1 MDNKFI
7 ITISRGYG
15 SGGKVIG
22 KKLAKELK
30 IPYYDSEILKM
41 ASEESGINE
50 ELFAKAD
57 EKLSGFSFL
66 RAIPKKA
73 AFEGGLISPSSPD
86 FVSKENLFN
95 YQAHV
100 LRNLA
105 GKESFIVIGRAA
117 DYILDGYPNLVKVH
131 VYAPFDSC
139 VKTVCEMF
147 SLNKR
152 EAKKR
157 IKTIDK
163 ERADFYKYYTG
174 NKWDSP
180 ENYDLIINT
189 SKTGWDN
196 CAKLIKSYLKL
207 KLKEN
212 EKNNI

>member
-1 MDNKFI
+1 MDNFI
-7 ITISRGYG
+7 ITISRSYG

-57 EKLSGFSFL
+57 EKVGFQFL
-66 RAIPKKA
+66 KALPKKG
-73 AFEGGLISPSSPD
+73 AFEGELISPSSPD

-117 DYILDGYPNLVKVH
+117 DYILDGYPNLVRVH
-131 VYAPFDSC
+131 ISAEHEDC
-139 VKTVCEMF
+139 VNTVCEMF
-147 SLNKR
+147 SVNKK
-152 EAKKR
+152 EAKRR

-174 NKWDSP
+174 NKWDNP
-180 ENYDLIINT
+180 DNYDLIFNT

-196 CAKLIKSYLKL
+196 CAKLIKTYVKM
-207 KLKEN
+207 KKEG
-212 EKNNI
+212 

>member
-1 MDNKFI
+1 MNNNFI

-57 EKLSGFSFL
+57 EKVEGFSFL
-66 RAIPKKA
+66 RAIPKKG
-73 AFEGGLISPSSPD
+73 AFEGGLISPSRHD

-105 GKESFIVIGRAA
+105 GKESFVVIGRAA
-117 DYILDGYPNLVKVH
+117 DFILDGYPNLLRVH
-131 VYAPFDSC
+131 ICAPFDDC
-139 VKTVCEMF
+139 VKTVCNMF
-147 SLNKR
+147 SVDVK
-152 EAKKR
+152 ESKKR

-163 ERADFYKYYTG
+163 ERRDFYKYYTG
-174 NKWDSP
+174 NRWESP
-180 ENYDLIINT
+180 DNYDLILNS

-196 CAKLIKSYLKL
+196 CVKIIKTMLKL

-212 EKNNI
+212 NK

>member
-1 MDNKFI
+1 MNGNFI

-15 SGGKVIG
+15 SGGKTIG
-22 KKLAKELK
+22 KKLARELK
-30 IPYYDSEILKM
+30 IPYYDEEILKM

-50 ELFAKAD
+50 NLFAKAD
-57 EKLSGFSFL
+57 EKVTGFSFL
-66 RAIPKKA
+66 KVLPKKG
-73 AFEGGLISPSSPD
+73 AFEGGLISPESSD

-117 DYILDGYPNLVKVH
+117 DYILDGYPNLLKVH
-131 VYAPFDSC
+131 VCAPFDDC
-139 VKTVCEMF
+139 VNTVCEMF
-147 SLNKR
+147 SVTKK

-163 ERADFYKYYTG
+163 ERADYYKYYTG

-180 ENYDLIINT
+180 DNYDVVINT
-189 SKTGWDN
+189 SKTSWDN
-196 CAKLIKSYLKL
+196 CVKIIKACLKI

-212 EKNNI
+212 EKEA

>member
-1 MDNKFI
+1 MDNFI
-7 ITISRGYG
+7 ITISRSYG
-15 SGGKVIG
+15 SGGKIIG

-30 IPYYDSEILKM
+30 IPYYDSEIMKM

-50 ELFAKAD
+50 ALFAKSD
-57 EKLSGFSFL
+57 EKVDGFSFL
-66 RAIPKKA
+66 RNLPKKG

-117 DYILDGYPNLVKVH
+117 DYILDGYPNLVRVH
-131 VYAPFDSC
+131 ICAEPDDC
-139 VKTVCEMF
+139 VNTVCEMF
-147 SLNKR
+147 SVNKK

-174 NKWDSP
+174 KKWDDP
-180 ENYDLIINT
+180 QNYDLIFNT

-196 CAKLIKSYLKL
+196 CAKLIRAYLKL
-207 KLKEN
+207 KIK
-212 EKNNI
+212 KD